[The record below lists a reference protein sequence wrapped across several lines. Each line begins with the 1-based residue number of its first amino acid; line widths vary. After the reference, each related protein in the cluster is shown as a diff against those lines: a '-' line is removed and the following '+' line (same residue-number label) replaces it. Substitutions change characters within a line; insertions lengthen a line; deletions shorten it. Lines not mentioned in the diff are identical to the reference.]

1 MSCCVCGA
9 DDFAEGW
16 QLWDD
21 HPAQRHWE
29 VLKDLGSGALSQVV
43 LARHRVTG
51 ELAALKVVFLESPA
65 VADDPEHLAILQRE
79 SDLLGML
86 EHPNI
91 VECKDVIRSPRQ
103 LVLVLEWL
111 RGGQVIDR
119 LHELGLQYS
128 EQQAAQVFV
137 QVAHAVAHLHEY
149 GILHRDIKP
158 ENVMFAEPPAAAA
171 AAPPVITAADLQGR
185 AAGHK
190 AAPGAAG
197 GKGGKGA
204 AIMPTV
210 KLLDLG
216 MACLYD
222 PTKPQRGALGSPG
235 FVAPEIVADGVH
247 TPAMD
252 VFSLGVLLFIMLV
265 GRKPFNIRE
274 SENLRYALMSLQ
286 EAPGLKDPRWLD
298 LSPDAKHLL
307 MGMLAYDPARR
318 LTIHQ
323 VLAHEWVVSR
333 GGILPRPLG
342 ADVVLGARTVASI
355 RRLRNL
361 CGGVV
366 TFNRAAAAATSGAA
380 SKRGGR
386 TGQQAPADSAKDTYL
401 RRLRQSQRLEQSSRG
416 GSVMKRVASSLA
428 GSAYAKA
435 HDAGGSVHPA
445 DDTSRRRAGGATA
458 GGSGWATEGSRSGRL
473 MGALPWLR
481 ASKGS
486 LQGGSLHGPPADPS
500 ASRRQRFA
508 ALLPGGL
515 TRAGTAVFLNEVD
528 PSSWSPGQSQRGSGS
543 RSAAAGS
550 RHGLRGRSLASLH
563 AVSESGLQATGNAVA
578 TAGGAAGQAAML
590 PERRPSALQLLS
602 SAAKVYLEGSSHGRR
617 SQRGGKAAAA
627 LLAGTSSHGAGAM
640 RQVADDSQRGLA
652 QRQQAAAAAGLPAG
666 AAAAAPHLLP
676 LAALPDG
683 STSSCS
689 SASSRGLAAAA
700 AAGSSARGGS
710 HHLTVP
716 ERELSE
722 GRQRGTMIAALAAGV
737 PHEHINA
744 MLAMRTAGSGSLP
757 SSVGSPSL
765 LAPPGASSHDT
776 AAGTPALSG
785 TPPRPTSI
793 AAALAAAAPGTPA
806 RTAATA
812 PIAVPGAQG
821 AGGSRS
827 GAALDGLRPHRV
839 VQRRSLENPMA
850 PAAAAAA
857 AASPAP
863 GRTWAEMQ
871 ATQLRTPRSGR
882 NSREGTVGSTP
893 STRVVRIKPLE

>member
-16 QLWDD
+16 QRWDD

-51 ELAALKVVFLESPA
+51 DLAALKVVFLESPA

-91 VECKDVIRSPRQ
+91 VECRDVFRSPRQ

-158 ENVMFAEPPAAAA
+158 ENIMFAEPPAAVAA
-171 AAPPVITAADLQGR
+171 AVPPAITAADLQAGR

-190 AAPGAAG
+190 AGPAKGAGAA
-197 GKGGKGA
+197 A
-204 AIMPTV
+204 MPTV

-222 PTKPQRGALGSPG
+222 PAKPQRGPLGSPG
-235 FVAPEIVADGVH
+235 FVAPEIVAEGVH

-366 TFNRAAAAATSGAA
+366 AFNRAAAAATSGGA
-380 SKRGGR
+380 SKQGKRV
-386 TGQQAPADSAKDTYL
+386 GQQALADSAKDTYL

-435 HDAGGSVHPA
+435 HDAGGSVHHLA
-445 DDTSRRRAGGATA
+445 DDASTRRAGGTTA
-458 GGSGWATEGSRSGRL
+458 GGSAWATEGSRSGRVL
-473 MGALPWLR
+473 GALPWR
-481 ASKGS
+481 RSKAS

-508 ALLPGGL
+508 ALLPNGL
-515 TRAGTAVFLNEVD
+515 TRAGTAVFLNEMD
-528 PSSWSPGQSQRGSGS
+528 RNSWSPGLSQRGSGS

-563 AVSESGLQATGNAVA
+563 ATGSEGGMQAAAGRVPGSSAVA
-578 TAGGAAGQAAML
+578 AGEAAAVM

-617 SQRGGKAAAA
+617 SQRGGNAAAA
-627 LLAGTSSHGAGAM
+627 LLAGASGHGAGAM

-652 QRQQAAAAAGLPAG
+652 RRSQAAAMLRSLPPG
-666 AAAAAPHLLP
+666 DPAAAPPQLPHLGA
-676 LAALPDG
+676 LADG

-689 SASSRGLAAAA
+689 SASSRGMAITG
-700 AAGSSARGGS
+700 GSSARGS
-710 HHLTVP
+710 HLAGFDS
-716 ERELSE
+716 ERSE
-722 GRQRGTMIAALAAGV
+722 GRQRGTMVAALAAGV

-757 SSVGSPSL
+757 SSVGSPAA
-765 LAPPGASSHDT
+765 LAVLGPSDSGT
-776 AAGTPALSG
+776 AMGTPARSDSA
-785 TPPRPTSI
+785 PRPASI
-793 AAALAAAAPGTPA
+793 AAALGAAAPGTPA
-806 RTAATA
+806 GA
-812 PIAVPGAQG
+812 PTSAPVAVPATQP

-827 GAALDGLRPHRV
+827 GAGLEGLRPHRV
-839 VQRRSLENPMA
+839 VQRRSLDNPLA
-850 PAAAAAA
+850 PAAAAA
-857 AASPAP
+857 AASPA

-882 NSREGTVGSTP
+882 SSREGTIGGTP